1 MSAVSTQAAP
11 CGLSRGFAAVVLVC
25 QQLQVETS
33 PQSDAPE
40 VSLVISKSEVGICGV
55 RKKEKNGKERKR
67 ESQWGSGWW
76 PRAVCRVLRSVTHE
90 SA

>member
-1 MSAVSTQAAP
+1 MSTQAAP

-40 VSLVISKSEVGICGV
+40 GFLSDQQIGSGHLWGEEE
-55 RKKEKNGKERKR
+55 RKKREGKEERITVGFGLVATR
-67 ESQWGSGWW
+67 RLQSSQECD
-76 PRAVCRVLRSVTHE
+76 P
-90 SA
+90 